1 MVCETNLSESELIDD
16 IGSLLHEGE
25 PYQLIILVLLICL
38 SVEKLLKKLR
48 KVNDVCKMKS
58 DPDNG
63 NHNLS

>member
-1 MVCETNLSESELIDD
+1 MVCERNLSESQLIGD
-16 IGSLLHEGE
+16 IGRLLHEGE
-25 PYQLIILVLLICL
+25 PYQVIILFLLICL

>member
-1 MVCETNLSESELIDD
+1 MVCERNLSESQLIDD

-38 SVEKLLKKLR
+38 SVEKLLKKLH
-48 KVNDVCKMKS
+48 KLYDVCKMKS
-58 DPDNG
+58 DLDTG